1 MDSAKRAINFA
12 YFYRRRIGIAIG
24 FSTAYGY
31 TCYRSIGA
39 KNDLFRLAIAGSL
52 ASLICESTFHVV
64 DTVNVRAK
72 VSEHNESSLRMVNK
86 IYAKE
91 GLYGFTR
98 GFSACFYGSIV
109 CGFIY
114 FGLYKVLKQYTST

>member
-1 MDSAKRAINFA
+1 MDSAKRVVNFM

-24 FSTAYGY
+24 FSAVYGY
-31 TCYRSIGA
+31 TCKRSIHA
-39 KNDLFRLAIAGSL
+39 SNETFRLAIAGSL
-52 ASLICESTFHVV
+52 AGLIVESTFHVV

-72 VSEHNESSLRMVNK
+72 VSEKNESSLNMVNK

-114 FGLYKVLKQYTST
+114 FGMYKVLK

>member
-1 MDSAKRAINFA
+1 MEKGRKALNFM
-12 YFYRRRIGIAIG
+12 YFYRRRIGIG
-24 FSTAYGY
+24 MTFSSAYGY
-31 TCYRSIGA
+31 TCYKSTNA
-39 KNDLFRLAIAGSL
+39 KNEVFRMAMAGSL
-52 ASLICESTFHVV
+52 ANLIVETSFHFV

-72 VSEHNESSLRMVNK
+72 VSEHNESSIHMVQK

-91 GLYGFTR
+91 GIYGFSK

-114 FGLYKVLKQYTST
+114 FSLYKVLK